1 MSFITDESTHH
12 NLLVDSPFSSFEL
25 FVTNHF
31 SSDDESSDDD
41 ILEEKDEDSDADL
54 GPEFEAPPSPT
65 NPLIVELEDGVSRKE
80 RRAQVIEITNN

>member
-1 MSFITDESTHH
+1 MI
-12 NLLVDSPFSSFEL
+12 LC
-25 FVTNHF
+25 

-41 ILEEKDEDSDADL
+41 ILEEKDEDDEI

-80 RRAQVIEITNN
+80 RRAQVIE